1 MPWHH
6 PRVDR
11 ADGWPPNP
19 ARGGQNPAYRPAHR
33 RLLAADVP
41 CTEGWSCH
49 RFPSGATIF
58 WRRSTPQW
66 HTTDQVH
73 RGIYDEKSIYTPVM
87 TKRLVDIDDQALA
100 AAQAALGR
108 ATIKAT
114 VNEALRIVGGHREE
128 QVATALDIL
137 AASDLADRSDAW
149 R

>member
-1 MPWHH
+1 M
-6 PRVDR
+6 
-11 ADGWPPNP
+11 
-19 ARGGQNPAYRPAHR
+19 
-33 RLLAADVP
+33 
-41 CTEGWSCH
+41 
-49 RFPSGATIF
+49 
-58 WRRSTPQW
+58 
-66 HTTDQVH
+66 DQVH

-137 AASDLADRSDAW
+137 TASDLADRSDAW